1 MSDPL
6 ATPARRP
13 RLYGRSRQSGSVRVF
28 SVLRPDTL
36 AAVDRVAAELN
47 LTRSGAIHHLL
58 RRALRLKSLLS

>member
-1 MSDPL
+1 MSDPS

-58 RRALRLKSLLS
+58 RLAVNLPPLFP